1 MQAWMCSVIAYQDL
15 SKTLWK
21 LDYAWHAK
29 LICWVQRVLMNKAVG
44 KYSLSWLCLKSL
56 TTQNT
61 FQGLKCLQGG
71 KKKNDCVFLCI
82 HMCAHTHMWVC
93 TCESV
98 RFAASIDNS
107 LNLVCSLSCFMYLCC
122 KTNQVSDP
130 CCQILFFLRCNDSL
144 GCSLFAI
151 HKDEV
156 ARGGN
161 GPESVL
167 TPVAVAHAWP
177 YINTSSHAIPADL
190 FITSRSQLSALPDTG
205 FDDSSQRGVPIGRR
219 RRNGLGW
226 PEGHQQETQ
235 WKEHA
240 VYLFGWGTIWSMN
253 YHLPSPDLP
262 VPWSVSWPLHLA
274 TPELSLCIRYGC
286 R

>member
-1 MQAWMCSVIAYQDL
+1 M
-15 SKTLWK
+15 
-21 LDYAWHAK
+21 
-29 LICWVQRVLMNKAVG
+29 
-44 KYSLSWLCLKSL
+44 
-56 TTQNT
+56 
-61 FQGLKCLQGG
+61 
-71 KKKNDCVFLCI
+71 
-82 HMCAHTHMWVC
+82 
-93 TCESV
+93 
-98 RFAASIDNS
+98 
-107 LNLVCSLSCFMYLCC
+107 
-122 KTNQVSDP
+122 SDP

-240 VYLFGWGTIWSMN
+240 VYLFG
-253 YHLPSPDLP
+253 
-262 VPWSVSWPLHLA
+262 
-274 TPELSLCIRYGC
+274 
-286 R
+286 